1 MRHGLRQHECPG
13 AGHHGG
19 RSGRRRL
26 ETAGRHGL
34 SWDEEMDIV
43 QQTAESQ
50 GRRQLLQAHGRA
62 AKAEQELL
70 EVRRQLAQVTK
81 ERDALLQ
88 QQ

>member
-1 MRHGLRQHECPG
+1 
-13 AGHHGG
+13 
-19 RSGRRRL
+19 
-26 ETAGRHGL
+26 
-34 SWDEEMDIV
+34 MDIV

-81 ERDALLQ
+81 ERDALLLQ